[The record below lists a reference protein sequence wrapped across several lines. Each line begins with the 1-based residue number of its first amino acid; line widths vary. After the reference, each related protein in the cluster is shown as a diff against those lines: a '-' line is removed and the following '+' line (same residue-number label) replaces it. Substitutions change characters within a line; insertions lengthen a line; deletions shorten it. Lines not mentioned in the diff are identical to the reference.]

1 MWGQFISQFEE
12 SIQRTDLTPTQKF
25 KHLLSSLKGGAREQ
39 ICDIMVN
46 EENYPLGLEN
56 LYERFG
62 DKKQRVKELYKSL
75 ERVRCS
81 NKEPFR
87 MIRELLNLQS
97 QLKGLLGESMETA
110 QLDVMIEESEVKPPD
125 EMRSLIG
132 QRCNEQDKRFANWE
146 SGIRRSTVC
155 STVKER
161 IYPSRVSQKK
171 EGGRLPLF
179 FVKVTIG
186 TTTHRE
192 RA

>member
-1 MWGQFISQFEE
+1 MED
-12 SIQRTDLTPTQKF
+12 TVKY
-25 KHLLSSLKGGAREQ
+25 LKEK
-39 ICDIMVN
+39 
-46 EENYPLGLEN
+46 LE
-56 LYERFG
+56 
-62 DKKQRVKELYKSL
+62 
-75 ERVRCS
+75 
-81 NKEPFR
+81 
-87 MIRELLNLQS
+87 
-97 QLKGLLGESMETA
+97 
-110 QLDVMIEESEVKPPD
+110 IEESEVKPPD

-146 SGIRRSTVC
+146 SGIRCSTVC